1 MSTPS
6 RGGNGK
12 FTRTLKT
19 AERDAEAC
27 KMRARGATYQV
38 IADALGF
45 TSRGNAQRA
54 VEKLIRSVEREGV
67 ETAVALQLERLDMMY
82 DAVIKVLEAEHYVV
96 SQGRLIYLDEDSPPL
111 ADDSPVL
118 TAVDR
123 LLKIEERRSRLLG
136 LDQPAKATVTHAAA
150 DVDAAVSEL
159 AREMAL
165 RPPVPLV
172 AGE

>member
-1 MSTPS
+1 MSTPA

-27 KMRARGATYQV
+27 RMRARGATYQV

-54 VEKLIRSVEREGV
+54 VEKLIRSVEIDGA
-67 ETAVALQLERLDMMY
+67 ETAVRLQLDRLDMMY
-82 DAVIKVLEAEHYVV
+82 DAVLKVLETQHYTV

-136 LDQPAKATVTHAAA
+136 LDQPVKATVTHAAA
-150 DVDAAVSEL
+150 DVDAAVAEL
-159 AREMAL
+159 AHELAARTPAEKA
-165 RPPVPLV
+165 P
-172 AGE
+172 